1 MATPAEQ
8 RPLVEHDVH
17 TDELPDLPQRDSR
30 IVASRWLEAPAGI
43 RSLGDDLG
51 EEAGYVRRIGGFL
64 VWRAGPAAHANA
76 RYGAVRRDNLSDV
89 LTFRL
94 WPDGRG
100 EGVGADGAVHTRLR
114 TWKESLRD
122 GDSADDSD

>member
-8 RPLVEHDVH
+8 RPLVERDVH

-30 IVASRWLEAPAGI
+30 IVASRWVEAPAGI

-51 EEAGYVRRIGGFL
+51 EEAGYVRRIGRYL
-64 VWRAGPAAHANA
+64 LWRAGPAVHADA
-76 RYGAVRRDNLSDV
+76 RYGAVARDDLSLLV
-89 LTFRL
+89 TFRL
-94 WPDGRG
+94 LPSGSG
-100 EGVGADGAVHTRLR
+100 EGVGADGVVHTRLR

-122 GDSADDSD
+122 ASTVQDD

>member
-8 RPLVEHDVH
+8 RRLVDHDVH

-30 IVASRWLEAPAGI
+30 IVASRWIEAPAGI

-51 EEAGYVRRIGGFL
+51 EEAGYVRRIGRYL
-64 VWRAGPAAHANA
+64 LWRAGPAVHADA
-76 RYGAVRRDNLSDV
+76 RYGAVRSDDFSLL

-100 EGVGADGAVHTRLR
+100 EGIGADDCSHTRLR
-114 TWKESLRD
+114 TWKQSLLEVAAPMD
-122 GDSADDSD
+122 